1 MKPTEY
7 ERNVLKEI
15 SIWKKPKEKNFLQKG
30 FSVVTVP
37 FNKAAE
43 LVIDSPYV
51 GEVITK
57 SVSGLTTLCNESAQ
71 TTVRFQAIYND
82 ISSRSELTVKKL
94 NDIEKVNL
102 PILDKSSSGL
112 LPKYVA
118 IAATEG
124 GGMGALGLPGMVVD
138 IPSLIFI
145 NFRAIGEYATYY
157 GFDIELQEEKIYILN
172 ILSLASA
179 PTDQAKHVAMAQ
191 LAKIATQVAKKQT
204 WKELEQIFFVSMIK
218 KLAEA
223 LGINLT
229 KAKLAQTVPILG
241 ALVGAGFNA
250 YYTDKVCN
258 AAYFL
263 YRERANS
270 NMRCDSFKSH
280 MIINKLSKFL

>member
-1 MKPTEY
+1 MNKQTEY
-7 ERNVLKEI
+7 EKKTLKEI
-15 SIWKKPKEKNFLQKG
+15 DIWKTPKEKNFIQKG
-30 FSVVTVP
+30 FSLITTPV
-37 FNKAAE
+37 NKAAE
-43 LVIDSPYV
+43 IIIDSPYL

-57 SVSGLTTLCNESAQ
+57 SISGLTTICNESAQ
-71 TTVRFQAIYND
+71 TTIRFQAIYDD
-82 ISSRSELTVKKL
+82 ISSKSEFMVKQL

-102 PILDKSSSGL
+102 QVLDKTSSGL

-124 GGMGALGLPGMVVD
+124 GGAGALGLPGMVVD
-138 IPSLIFI
+138 IPSLILI

-204 WKELEQIFFVSMIK
+204 WKELEQFFFVNMIK
-218 KLAEA
+218 KIAEA
-223 LGINLT
+223 LGIRLT
-229 KAKLAQTVPILG
+229 KAKLAQAVPVVG
-241 ALVGAGFNA
+241 AVVGAGFNA
-250 YYTDKVCN
+250 YYTEKVCN

-263 YRERANS
+263 YRER
-270 NMRCDSFKSH
+270 
-280 MIINKLSKFL
+280 FLARKYNLEIK

>member
-112 LPKYVA
+112 LPKYVT

-124 GGMGALGLPGMVVD
+124 AGMGTLGLPGMAVD

-191 LAKIATQVAKKQT
+191 LAKIATQVAKKQS

-263 YRERANS
+263 YRER
-270 NMRCDSFKSH
+270 
-280 MIINKLSKFL
+280 FLARKYNLEIQ